1 MGRRGGAGAALSGGG
16 EGSQR
21 STAVQQQREWQN
33 VMLSGWQLRFFF
45 KKKRGEKDSVNSLM
59 AAGRFLQ
66 KSGKFMTLLI
76 IPCKSSC
83 LTKL

>member
-1 MGRRGGAGAALSGGG
+1 MWRRGLPAQHCSAAAVRAGKAKCDAVWSATEIG
-16 EGSQR
+16 EG
-21 STAVQQQREWQN
+21 
-33 VMLSGWQLRFFF
+33 
-45 KKKRGEKDSVNSLM
+45 KKKKKDSANSLM

-76 IPCKSSC
+76 IACKSSC